1 MISDCGE
8 LAPGQDD
15 GVSSGDNTGD
25 QIPDWPEDCEID
37 FSNVCPGSTAIHS
50 RIFLFM
56 SKFQTS
62 VTYIQYD

>member
-15 GVSSGDNTGD
+15 GLSSGDDTGD

-37 FSNVCPGSTAIHS
+37 FSNVSPGSTAIHS
-50 RIFLFM
+50 EY
-56 SKFQTS
+56 SYS
-62 VTYIQYD
+62 

>member
-15 GVSSGDNTGD
+15 GLSSGDDTGD

-50 RIFLFM
+50 EYSYLCQNFKL
-56 SKFQTS
+56 
-62 VTYIQYD
+62 V